1 MKTSHFDV
9 LMLSELSLHLALFN
23 LSPATKQVAPF
34 FKRLRFY
41 RAAPFSQNMSLVL
54 LAFVIGCRWNSQLMK
69 YNVLWIISAK
79 RFTCGE
85 FIGMYAH
92 HVSSDQDDNLIAG
105 WLVASRVNTCKC
117 RSCELCYNPKD
128 VGAETSNFFHF
139 PLKKKVYAKMLLQ
152 VKDYE
157 VA

>member
-9 LMLSELSLHLALFN
+9 LMLSELSLPLALFN
-23 LSPATKQVAPF
+23 LPPATKQVAPF

-79 RFTCGE
+79 RLACGE

-139 PLKKKVYAKMLLQ
+139 PLKKMSMQRCFFK
-152 VKDYE
+152 
-157 VA
+157 